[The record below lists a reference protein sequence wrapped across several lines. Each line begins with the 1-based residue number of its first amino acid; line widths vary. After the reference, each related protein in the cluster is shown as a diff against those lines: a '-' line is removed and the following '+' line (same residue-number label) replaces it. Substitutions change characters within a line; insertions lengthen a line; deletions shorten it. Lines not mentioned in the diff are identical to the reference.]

1 MTLPPEPQQS
11 VPPPRPRREWYYAG
25 PAGRAG
31 PVQQEEFEAKIES
44 GEVKPDTLVWTA
56 PMGSWSRADYI
67 VELQPLLA
75 TKVALAPPTVP
86 GPMYIPPTQA
96 VDAGTAMLL
105 PLGRAP
111 WAIAAG
117 YLGLVSILGLPAPFA
132 ILTGVLALRAIKR
145 NPELRGR
152 GRAWFGIIMGTLGTA
167 FFAFTLV
174 MRGLR

>member
-1 MTLPPEPQQS
+1 M
-11 VPPPRPRREWYYAG
+11 
-25 PAGRAG
+25 
-31 PVQQEEFEAKIES
+31 QQEEFEAKIES

-75 TKVALAPPTVP
+75 SKIALAPPTVP
-86 GPMYIPPTQA
+86 GPMYVPPTQG
-96 VDAGTAMLL
+96 VDTGTAMLL

-117 YLGLVSILGLPAPFA
+117 YLGLVSVLVLPAPFA
-132 ILTGVLALRAIKR
+132 VLTGILALRAIKK

-152 GRAWFGIIMGTLGTA
+152 GRAWFGIVMGSLCTA
-167 FFAFTLV
+167 FFVVSLV
-174 MRGLR
+174 MSSLR